1 MKNFSYNFP
10 DLKSCKIAIIGL
22 GYVGLPLAYEF
33 SKLQRE
39 DKTYLLEIIGFDI
52 NKERI
57 LELES
62 GIDKTKEID
71 QVELTQLKNIKFTSD
86 AIDLEKADVFIV
98 TVPTP
103 LKSSNQPDFL
113 ALLSASKTVGRALK
127 KRKENKKNTIPVV
140 IFESTVYPGATEE
153 VCLPVI
159 IEASGMN
166 LFKKGN
172 SDCFALGYS
181 PERINPGDKKHKLS
195 DIKKVTSGA
204 CKESAIWIDKL
215 YKNVIKAGT
224 YEAKSIK
231 IAEASKVIENV
242 QRDLNIAIVNE
253 FSLIFSKLDI
263 DTLDVLEAAGTK
275 WNFLPFKPG
284 LVGGH
289 CIGVDP
295 YYLTYKSKQMGYYP
309 DLILSG
315 RNINSGMG
323 VWIIEKI
330 ILEMVSRSLD
340 FKKAK
345 ILFLGVTFKENCPDI
360 RNSQIINMIG
370 AIKKYGIYVDVID
383 PQVDVNNFKRENKI
397 NVDSKLSYNKEYD
410 VVIVCVAHKEFRDIN
425 TEQWRILIKENGFF
439 FDIKGIVPRSLNPIR
454 L

>member
-1 MKNFSYNFP
+1 MKDFSYNLP
-10 DLKSCKIAIIGL
+10 DLKSCRIAVIGL

-33 SKLQRE
+33 SKLKKE
-39 DKTYLLEIIGFDI
+39 DKTYLFEIIGFDI
-52 NKERI
+52 NNKRI
-57 LELES
+57 LELKS
-62 GIDKTKEID
+62 GIDKTKEVD
-71 QVELTQLKNIKFTSD
+71 QFKLTNLKNIRFTSNV
-86 AIDLEKADVFIV
+86 IDLENADVFIV

-103 LKSSNQPDFL
+103 LKASNQPDFL

-127 KRKENKKNTIPVV
+127 QRKGKRNSVPVV
-140 IFESTVYPGATEE
+140 IYESTVYPGATEE

-159 IEASGMN
+159 IEESGMN

-204 CKESAIWIDKL
+204 CKESAIWINKL
-215 YKNVIKAGT
+215 YKTVIKAGT
-224 YEAKSIK
+224 FEAKSIK

-263 DTLDVLEAAGTK
+263 DTLDVLEAAETK

-295 YYLTYKSKQMGYYP
+295 YYLTFKSKQMGYYP

-315 RNINSGMG
+315 RNLNNGMG

-360 RNSQIINMIG
+360 RNSQIINMIN
-370 AIKKYGIYVDVID
+370 AIKKYDINVDVVD
-383 PQVDVNNFKRENKI
+383 PHVDDNDFARENKL
-397 NVDSKLSYNKEYD
+397 KLVNKLFFDRKYD

-425 TEQWRILIKENGFF
+425 KKQWKVLIKEKGFI